1 MKWVGCLLAL
11 SLLSCSVGEGK
22 GDVTSDRLLAEGCFD
37 GPYNLG
43 PNFFA
48 SSPYRQTQT
57 IRLQRSDDLVDNS
70 DGLQILVTDTA
81 RIRNQLGQPFK
92 VGLPPAV
99 RPPGVPI
106 QPDPDPPIVQISLY
120 LHETCHGQNITLH
133 AVQGTITFRHL
144 FSGDLTEN
152 DADDRLSE
160 AFFEVEVADPR
171 EQPADGGE
179 VPAEKRSKLNG
190 WFRFFFERGQPAQP
204 FP

>member
-1 MKWVGCLLAL
+1 MLIA
-11 SLLSCSVGEGK
+11 CSVGEGE
-22 GDVTSDRLLAEGCFD
+22 GEVESERLLAQGCFD
-37 GPYNLG
+37 GRYQLQ

-48 SSPYRQTQT
+48 SSPYRETQM
-57 IRLQRSDDLVDNS
+57 IRLQRSDDIVDNS
-70 DGLQILVTDTA
+70 DGVQILVSDTH
-81 RIRNQLGQPFK
+81 RIRSHLGQPLK

-106 QPDPDPPIVQISLY
+106 QPDADPPIVQLSLY

-144 FSGDLTEN
+144 FSGDLSEAN
-152 DADDRLSE
+152 ADDRLSE

-171 EQPADGGE
+171 NQPADGGE
-179 VPAEKRSKLNG
+179 VEKRSKLSG